1 MLVRIQP
8 VAPTTLLCVL
18 EGMRSSTRGEPMTK
32 TKTEYKVESIEQYLK
47 RGGKIKTIPYGVR
60 STDDDQGNTHRAWGQ
75 KKKGAA
81 AAAGTEKRAGTAK
94 TKRK

>member
-18 EGMRSSTRGEPMTK
+18 EGMRSSSTSRGEHMTK

-81 AAAGTEKRAGTAK
+81 AK

>member
-1 MLVRIQP
+1 
-8 VAPTTLLCVL
+8 
-18 EGMRSSTRGEPMTK
+18 MTK

-81 AAAGTEKRAGTAK
+81 AAGIAK
-94 TKRK
+94 AKAKRK